1 MEIYYSTVFFILGTI
16 LGSFLNVVIYRTP
29 RNESIVHGRSHCP
42 KCNHVLSPLELIPVI
57 SFVFLKGRCKECKSP
72 ISVRYPIIEILTGIL
87 FLISYKTFGM
97 TIQLPISFF
106 LSLILISITMIDI
119 DTMEIND
126 RFQILLL
133 ILAILNIFIS
143 PNSIIEHFIGFFIIS
158 IPFYII
164 AILTDGIGGGD
175 IKLIAIGGLLLGYKA
190 TLVAFFI
197 AAVSGSILAIY
208 LLILKK
214 SNRKAQI
221 AFGPFLCIG
230 IYIAY
235 HFAEPILQAYLSLLF

>member
-29 RNESIVHGRSHCP
+29 LNESIVHGRSHCP
-42 KCNHVLSPLELIPVI
+42 KCNHVLSPLELIPVM
-57 SFVFLKGRCKECKSP
+57 SFAFLQGKCKECKSP
-72 ISVRYPIIEILTGIL
+72 ISVRYPLIEILTGIL
-87 FLISYKTFGM
+87 FLISFKTFGM

-119 DTMEIND
+119 DTMEIKD

-133 ILAILNIFIS
+133 VLAILNIFIS
-143 PNSIIEHFIGFFIIS
+143 TNSILDHFIGFFIIS

-208 LLILKK
+208 LLVFKK
-214 SNRKAQI
+214 SDRKAQI

-235 HFAEPILQAYLSLLF
+235 HFAEPILQAYLGLLF

>member
-16 LGSFLNVVIYRTP
+16 LGSFLNVVIFRIP

-57 SFVFLKGRCKECKSP
+57 SFVFLQGKCKECKSP
-72 ISVRYPIIEILTGIL
+72 ISIRYPLIEILTGIL
-87 FLISYKTFGM
+87 FLTSYKAFGM

-119 DTMEIND
+119 DTMEIKD

-133 ILAILNIFIS
+133 IIAIINIFVS

-208 LLILKK
+208 LLIFKK
-214 SNRKAQI
+214 SDRKAQI